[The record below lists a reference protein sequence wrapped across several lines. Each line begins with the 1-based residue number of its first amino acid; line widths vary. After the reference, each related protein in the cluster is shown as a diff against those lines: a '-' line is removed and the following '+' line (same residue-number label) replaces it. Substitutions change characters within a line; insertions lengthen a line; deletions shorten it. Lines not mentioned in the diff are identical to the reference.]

1 MQVFCDNYLDGG
13 YHVPYAHGALAS
25 GLQLQSYETL
35 VLSANLLSPRKHC
48 PYKILFRISHFSANL
63 RVSTRRK
70 YLCNLFEYYFVE
82 LCFF

>member
-35 VLSANLLSPRKHC
+35 VLSVNPFSEGISLIIFLSDLLQ
-48 PYKILFRISHFSANL
+48 I
-63 RVSTRRK
+63 
-70 YLCNLFEYYFVE
+70 E
-82 LCFF
+82 

>member
-35 VLSANLLSPRKHC
+35 VLSANLLSPRKHFLIRFC
-48 PYKILFRISHFSANL
+48 LGLVTLVRI
-63 RVSTRRK
+63 
-70 YLCNLFEYYFVE
+70 
-82 LCFF
+82 